1 MSSQV
6 ELWKKHPDYA
16 GIEVSSFGRVRT
28 LDRLISSETM
38 TRFTKG
44 RILKQYEDSDGYL
57 RVSITA
63 DGKRVSKRVHRLVAQ
78 AFIPNPDNLPQINH
92 KDCDRTNNNVSNLEW
107 CSGLYNNQYRVKF
120 GKSRGVPVFAI
131 NLKTQEV
138 SQFPSQAEAGRVLGV
153 KQTNIS
159 GVVNRRLKHAG
170 GYRFT
175 NANDNATNISETE
188 LKVSATSTNSV
199 SQVTPNKSITPSIRM
214 DEEEYQKLKALKEE
228 YGVSWNELI
237 KYANRMLAEDMK
249 KLKN

>member
-1 MSSQV
+1 MNSPA
-6 ELWKKHPDYA
+6 ELWKKHSDIDK
-16 GIEVSSFGRVRT
+16 IEVSSFGRVRS
-28 LDRLISSETM
+28 LKGHCYVNRIDGGGYMRIKFRLNGKIV
-38 TRFTKG
+38 TK
-44 RILKQYEDSDGYL
+44 L
-57 RVSITA
+57 
-63 DGKRVSKRVHRLVAQ
+63 VHRLVAQ
-78 AFIPNPDNLPQINH
+78 TFIPNPSNLPQVNH

-153 KQTNIS
+153 KQTNIT
-159 GVVNRRLKHAG
+159 GVVKGRLKQAG

-199 SQVTPNKSITPSIRM
+199 SQVTPNKSITPSFRI
-214 DEEEYQKLKALKEE
+214 DEDEYQKLKAFKEE
-228 YGVSWNELI
+228 SRISWNELI
-237 KYANRMLAEDMK
+237 KYTNELISEEMNK
-249 KLKN
+249 H